1 MISPESG
8 VRFKTVCQA
17 LRLIPNTDLNEQIED
32 PHYLQDGTKE
42 GFLLVPANSNE
53 YQEGQDPQRF
63 FTRAPQNH
71 HPLKKRYTIAF
82 PGLGPSMTSWHA
94 SVEPS
99 LTLLRYAALTPGGTR
114 GIKKTAG
121 TSIGIN
127 AVSPLAK
134 VEQERQPYAPPSY
147 NNTAGWANTP

>member
-1 MISPESG
+1 MLPVSVSESRRNPKDLQFLFPSPLYFLGKKAVISPESG

-99 LTLLRYAALTPGGTR
+99 LTLLRYAALTLGG
-114 GIKKTAG
+114 
-121 TSIGIN
+121 
-127 AVSPLAK
+127 V
-134 VEQERQPYAPPSY
+134 
-147 NNTAGWANTP
+147 

>member
-1 MISPESG
+1 MLPVSVSESRRNPKDLQFLFPSPLYFLDKKAVISPESG

-42 GFLLVPANSNE
+42 GFLLVPADSNE

-99 LTLLRYAALTPGGTR
+99 LTLLRYAVLTLGG
-114 GIKKTAG
+114 
-121 TSIGIN
+121 
-127 AVSPLAK
+127 V
-134 VEQERQPYAPPSY
+134 
-147 NNTAGWANTP
+147 